1 MDGPVGARPISAT
14 APAAALGG
22 KGRPARAAA
31 PRSGRRLGGRTIQ
44 MYRGAV
50 YHEKIGPT
58 LDKVEFSFR
67 GFR

>member
-1 MDGPVGARPISAT
+1 
-14 APAAALGG
+14 
-22 KGRPARAAA
+22 
-31 PRSGRRLGGRTIQ
+31 

>member
-1 MDGPVGARPISAT
+1 MDDPVAARRVSAT
-14 APAAALGG
+14 APAPALGG